1 MRHPGEGRGVDD
13 LFGVRYVDDKG
24 EYTPGKLAAAEKK
37 KLPAGA
43 AAIVQQLGLWLPADS
58 RLLWQLAELA
68 NAHGD
73 VRYAAALMDG
83 CVTQVGL
90 PAPPLPRP
98 RQLTRA
104 PADAPTKS

>member
-13 LFGVRYVDDKG
+13 LFGDRDVDDKG

-58 RLLWQLAELA
+58 RLLWQLAEPA

-73 VRYAAALMDG
+73 VRYAAAMMDG
-83 CVTQVGL
+83 CGTPFGL
-90 PAPPLPRP
+90 QAPPPRRQRPPP
-98 RQLTRA
+98 RA
-104 PADAPTKS
+104 A